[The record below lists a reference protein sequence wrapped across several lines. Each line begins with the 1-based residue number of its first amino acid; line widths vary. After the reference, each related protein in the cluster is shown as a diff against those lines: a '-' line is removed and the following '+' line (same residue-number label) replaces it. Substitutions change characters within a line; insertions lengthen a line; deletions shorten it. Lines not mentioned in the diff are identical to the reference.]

1 MTAKTTRAAE
11 APEPMTRCEAET
23 YQRLRAHLDTL
34 KLAAAAEALTSVLDN
49 ARSEDLSLIAAMERL
64 LAVEVS
70 AVQSRRYAGL
80 LRFASLPAPYAIEDF
95 DFAAQPGVDEKL
107 IHELAS
113 LRFLD
118 DAGNVLLVG
127 QPGTGKTMIAIGL
140 ARAAVDAGHRVYF
153 TTAADLAKRCRRA
166 ALEGRWATAMR
177 FFCGPRLL
185 VIDEFAYARH
195 NPDPEANTALFEVI
209 SRRYLKSSTIV
220 TSHAG
225 IASWGERLADPMLA
239 ASLLDRLLHRGIVVA
254 IDGPS
259 YRMRA
264 HQQRTEQLRQAIN
277 AGTSS

>member
-1 MTAKTTRAAE
+1 MSNAL
-11 APEPMTRCEAET
+11 EPMSAGQAQT
-23 YQRLRAHLDTL
+23 YQRLRAHLAEL
-34 KLAAAAEALTSVLDN
+34 KLGAAAEALTGVLDT
-49 ARSEDLSLIAAMERL
+49 ARDQHLDVLNVLERL
-64 LAVEVS
+64 LAIEAE
-70 AVQSRRYAGL
+70 AVAARRHAGL
-80 LRFASLPAPYAIEDF
+80 LRFACLPAPYTLDQF

-107 IHELAS
+107 IRELAT

-127 QPGTGKTMIAIGL
+127 QPGTGKTMLAIGL
-140 ARAAVDAGHRVYF
+140 ARAAVEAGHRVYF

-225 IASWGERLADPMLA
+225 VASWGERLGDPMLA
-239 ASLLDRLLHRGIVVA
+239 ASLLDRLLHRGVVVA

-264 HQQRTEQLRQAIN
+264 HQQRTEQLRQAITA
-277 AGTSS
+277 AGTP